1 MQRLIYIL
9 LSLAPLMVGAQTIEG
24 GDIPPIKPVKKTVYD
39 SARVKVYYEYDYRP
53 DSTKADNWRH
63 AQTVLLIG
71 SEYSGFADYYSLK
84 ADSLNDAYYY
94 AKRKPMEL
102 LVPCMSVMRNINY
115 KYPLAIDMTRNTATV
130 QLPGF
135 INCEYTQQLEPLA
148 WTLAEGDSTIAGVHC
163 RKATC
168 RMGGRD
174 WVAWYSV
181 DYSIPQGPY
190 LFSGLPGLIFA
201 VRDTKNNHVFT
212 LNGLETLPKPELIYL
227 KSYDKKLKLSRKDA
241 LKAKRNEY
249 EDPQTAIEM
258 SGKHIWT
265 EDGSRLPSSPYNPIE
280 LE

>member
-148 WTLAEGDSTIAGVHC
+148 WTLAEGDSTIAGVRC

-174 WVAWYSV
+174 WVA
-181 DYSIPQGPY
+181 
-190 LFSGLPGLIFA
+190 
-201 VRDTKNNHVFT
+201 
-212 LNGLETLPKPELIYL
+212 
-227 KSYDKKLKLSRKDA
+227 
-241 LKAKRNEY
+241 
-249 EDPQTAIEM
+249 
-258 SGKHIWT
+258 
-265 EDGSRLPSSPYNPIE
+265 
-280 LE
+280 